1 MTPTVSTAGAAASAP
16 MFLPFQRQALF
27 VAVLIAVATL
37 LLMPT
42 AADKW
47 PAIPAFLP
55 SYQTSII
62 GAYTVAAYLLYGY
75 FMQTRTHAVLYL
87 WGGSVYT
94 AIILTAQFLSVPG
107 AFIPGERLLG
117 GGQTTSWLWFYWH
130 LGATGMLF
138 CYALSELRA
147 PGRRVTDTRAAFLRA
162 LGWTGATVAVTLASV
177 TLFEARLP
185 IVDIAGDFNRITH
198 SGYAPFIQA
207 VIMAALLM
215 MWRATRFRTPIA
227 AWIGVAMVALAFD
240 NLITMAGGT
249 RLSIGWYV
257 GRLNALLAA
266 LVMLGLY
273 LKEVNR
279 VYLRATEHARLLAEA
294 HERLESEHA
303 RLLSMFEQAPGFV
316 AVLGGDDCH
325 LQVVNAAFR
334 DLVGPRDLVGKPI
347 REALPEL
354 EGQGWFELVEQVCGC
369 SKPHVEDGMK
379 LRLQRGDG
387 PPHEVIIDV
396 LFQPNLGP
404 DGELAGVFIQGQDV
418 TEEHLA
424 RLELE
429 RYQDHL
435 ESLVQERTRSLE
447 ETQNAL
453 MHSQKMEAMGKLTG
467 GVAHDFNN
475 VLHIINGNL
484 DLIKMLAAGNAKVG
498 ERCQSA
504 QTAVRRGAKLSSQL
518 LAFARKQ
525 PLQPSALKLEDVFAS
540 IDLLL
545 KRAVGE
551 RIDIRFDSAPDA
563 WNVEV
568 DPQQL
573 ENVILNLALNASD
586 AMPEGG
592 ALAVTVAN
600 VADGPDGGAGGR
612 DYVRLSF
619 ADTGVGMGEEVKARA
634 FEPFFS
640 TKGVGKGTGL
650 GLSMAYGFVK
660 QSGGHIDIESAP
672 GAGTTVHIL
681 LPRTGAAASA
691 RKTERAAEVTGGSET
706 ILVVDDEQDIREN
719 VTLMLTGLGY
729 RVLAAASADAA
740 ARLIEGETHIDL
752 LFTDVIMPGA
762 MSSRDL
768 AERARARHPGIQV
781 LFTSGY
787 TEDAVIRNDR
797 LDEGVNLL
805 SKPYAREELAAAL
818 RRLLQKAGQAP
829 DVAEETA
836 PA

>member
-1 MTPTVSTAGAAASAP
+1 ML
-16 MFLPFQRQALF
+16 LPFQRHALF
-27 VAVLIAVATL
+27 LAVAIGLATL
-37 LLMPT
+37 LLMPS

-55 SYQTSII
+55 AYQASII
-62 GAYTVAAYLLYGY
+62 GAYTVAAYLLFGY
-75 FMQTRTHAVLYL
+75 FMQTRIHAVLYL

-94 AIILTAQFLSVPG
+94 ALILAAQFLSMPG
-107 AFIPGERLLG
+107 AFVPGERLLG
-117 GGQTTSWLWFYWH
+117 GAQTTSWLWFYWH

-138 CYALSELRA
+138 CYALAELRA
-147 PGRRVTDTRAAFLRA
+147 PGRRVADTRAAFLRA
-162 LGWTGATVAVTLASV
+162 LGWTVATIAGTLASV
-177 TLFEARLP
+177 TLFEAQLP
-185 IVDIAGDFNRITH
+185 IVDIAGDFSRITH

-266 LVMLGLY
+266 MVMLGLY

-279 VYLRATEHARLLAEA
+279 VYLRATEHARLLAEVHA
-294 HERLESEHA
+294 RLETEHA

-316 AVLGGDDCH
+316 AMLGGDDCR
-325 LQVVNAAFR
+325 LQIVNAAFR
-334 DLVGPRDLVGKPI
+334 RLAGPRELLGQPL
-347 REALPEL
+347 RAALPEL
-354 EGQGWFELVEQVCGC
+354 AEQGWSALLDKVCKEGQ
-369 SKPHVEDGMK
+369 PHVERGMALRIARGADGVVE
-379 LRLQRGDG
+379 D
-387 PPHEVIIDV
+387 VVIDV

-404 DGELAGVFIQGQDV
+404 DGKMEGVFIQGQDV
-418 TEEHLA
+418 TEEQRA
-424 RLELE
+424 RLALE
-429 RYQDHL
+429 EHHSRL

-447 ETQNAL
+447 EAQDAL
-453 MHSQKMEAMGKLTG
+453 MHAQKMEAMGKLTG

-484 DLIKMLAAGNAKVG
+484 DLIRMLAAGNAKVG

-525 PLQPSALKLEDVFAS
+525 PLQPSAMKLEEVFAA

-545 KRAVGE
+545 KRALGE
-551 RIDIRFDSAPDA
+551 RVDIRFDIAPDA

-586 AMPEGG
+586 AMPDGG
-592 ALAVTVAN
+592 SFAVTVAN
-600 VADGPDGGAGGR
+600 AAPGTLDGEF
-612 DYVRLSF
+612 VRLSF
-619 ADTGVGMGEEVKARA
+619 ADSGAGMSDEVRARA

-660 QSGGHIDIESAP
+660 QSGGHIEIESTP

-681 LPRTGAAASA
+681 LPRTGAQAAQRQA
-691 RKTERAAEVTGGSET
+691 EERTAIRGGDET
-706 ILVVDDEQDIREN
+706 ILVVDDEQDILDN

-729 RVLAAASADAA
+729 RVLGATSADAA
-740 ARLIEGETHIDL
+740 AGLLETEAHIDL

-762 MSSRDL
+762 MSSRAL
-768 AERARARHPGIQV
+768 AERARVRHPHIRV

-797 LDEGVNLL
+797 LEAGVNLL
-805 SKPYAREELAAAL
+805 SKPYARDDLAVAL
-818 RRLLQKAGQAP
+818 RRLLPDAGQAP
-829 DVAEETA
+829 EATPA